1 MAEETDKDDKTEE
14 ASAHKL
20 AEAQKK
26 GDVARTPDLS
36 AALSVAF
43 VCSVILL
50 AGPSLLLNLVRI
62 ITPFLDRP
70 HALLGSLRGDGGLG
84 IFQAIIMGVLP
95 VLIAVMGAAMI
106 GGVGG
111 HALQG
116 GIICAPDKLKPDFK
130 KLNPIK
136 GFDRLFGVDAL
147 MQFAKTFVKLVVTGI
162 LVWWAIKPR
171 LMEMATLSQL
181 APTAL
186 LSYAHD
192 IFLILTLWV
201 CLFLV
206 AGAGLDYLWQKYRFM
221 DRMKMSKQEVKDEH
235 RQIEGDPMIK
245 ARLRAIRMEKARR
258 RMMANVAN
266 ATVVI
271 TNPTHYA
278 VALRYDPK
286 EQSAPICLAKG
297 VDDVALR
304 IRAEAAKHEISII
317 EDPPLARA
325 LYASV
330 ELDEVIDES
339 HFQAVAKIIGFVLER
354 KKRRSF

>member
-1 MAEETDKDDKTEE
+1 
-14 ASAHKL
+14 
-20 AEAQKK
+20 
-26 GDVARTPDLS
+26 
-36 AALSVAF
+36 
-43 VCSVILL
+43 
-50 AGPSLLLNLVRI
+50 
-62 ITPFLDRP
+62 
-70 HALLGSLRGDGGLG
+70 
-84 IFQAIIMGVLP
+84 
-95 VLIAVMGAAMI
+95 
-106 GGVGG
+106 
-111 HALQG
+111 
-116 GIICAPDKLKPDFK
+116 
-130 KLNPIK
+130 
-136 GFDRLFGVDAL
+136 
-147 MQFAKTFVKLVVTGI
+147 
-162 LVWWAIKPR
+162 
-171 LMEMATLSQL
+171 
-181 APTAL
+181 
-186 LSYAHD
+186 
-192 IFLILTLWV
+192 
-201 CLFLV
+201 LV

>member
-1 MAEETDKDDKTEE
+1 
-14 ASAHKL
+14 
-20 AEAQKK
+20 
-26 GDVARTPDLS
+26 
-36 AALSVAF
+36 
-43 VCSVILL
+43 
-50 AGPSLLLNLVRI
+50 
-62 ITPFLDRP
+62 
-70 HALLGSLRGDGGLG
+70 
-84 IFQAIIMGVLP
+84 
-95 VLIAVMGAAMI
+95 
-106 GGVGG
+106 
-111 HALQG
+111 
-116 GIICAPDKLKPDFK
+116 
-130 KLNPIK
+130 
-136 GFDRLFGVDAL
+136 
-147 MQFAKTFVKLVVTGI
+147 
-162 LVWWAIKPR
+162 
-171 LMEMATLSQL
+171 
-181 APTAL
+181 
-186 LSYAHD
+186 
-192 IFLILTLWV
+192 
-201 CLFLV
+201 
-206 AGAGLDYLWQKYRFM
+206 
-221 DRMKMSKQEVKDEH
+221 
-235 RQIEGDPMIK
+235 
-245 ARLRAIRMEKARR
+245 MEKARR